1 MFFYKQTQPFERVE
15 SPKSNGIVCAPR
27 AQSLKPR
34 EPKCRIGGGEFGSKL
49 WRGGWKMNNIP
60 ARGADTAPRWE
71 PPLPAPPFLT
81 FWGAGFG
88 VVSPRTPPDRPSAAP
103 RLSTPS
109 PPGAPRGAGTRPG
122 AGGGG
127 GSVSVRT
134 RRRPRGGE
142 GEAQPGGC
150 LPGRG
155 APGQVSARR

>member
-1 MFFYKQTQPFERVE
+1 
-15 SPKSNGIVCAPR
+15 
-27 AQSLKPR
+27 
-34 EPKCRIGGGEFGSKL
+34 
-49 WRGGWKMNNIP
+49 MNNIP

-71 PPLPAPPFLT
+71 SPLPAPPFLT

-103 RLSTPS
+103 GLSTPS

-142 GEAQPGGC
+142 GGAQPGGC